1 MENFM
6 NRIYEVLKPFCLIF
20 VSLCL
25 IVSCASRPSSI
36 KASFVS
42 DEVYMEYSCLQLSS
56 ELSEANESLQKFSKL
71 QESKANTDAA
81 TVLFAVVPASALT
94 GDFAKEVSTW
104 KGIVQAINS
113 AQNKLKCK

>member
-1 MENFM
+1 MENLM
-6 NRIYEVLKPFCLIF
+6 NNIYIALKSFCLMF
-20 VSLCL
+20 LSLCL
-25 IVSCASRPSSI
+25 IASCASRPSAI

-42 DEVYMEYSCLQLSS
+42 DEVYMDYSCLQLSS

-81 TVLFAVVPASALT
+81 TVIFAVVPASSLT
-94 GDFAKEVSTW
+94 GDYEKEVSTW